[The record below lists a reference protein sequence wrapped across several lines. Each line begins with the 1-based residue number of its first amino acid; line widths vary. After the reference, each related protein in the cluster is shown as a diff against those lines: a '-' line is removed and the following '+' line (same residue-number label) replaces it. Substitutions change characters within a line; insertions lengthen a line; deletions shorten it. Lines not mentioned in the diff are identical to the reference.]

1 MSAKTQMKI
10 TICTRKFV
18 PPNLVGGV
26 DVYADRLGR
35 AFQRLGHSVHFLAV
49 DAQAEIGKEPFA
61 LAHDDHHG
69 MPVTRLK
76 FAFSDRPKEYFDVCH
91 DPDVGRVVRDIL
103 QEDRPDLFI
112 VMNFYTI
119 TLSVVEAA
127 KSLGIP
133 VVHVATDFL
142 PICRRATLIRW
153 NNEACRTG
161 ESVKSCSE
169 CFVSRDA
176 LGRVAAAAMAP
187 LDETT
192 LVRIARGNPGLP
204 NPLALLK
211 PYWEQVKLMDERI
224 ELLRPLRRALSCRR
238 CTIGS
243 ANSRKPGE
251 GGRRH
256 WAN

>member
-1 MSAKTQMKI
+1 MKI

-35 AFQRLGHSVHFLAV
+35 AFQRLGHAVTFLAV

-153 NNEACRTG
+153 DGKSCQTG
-161 ESVKSCSE
+161 ESIKSCSE
-169 CFVSRDA
+169 CFVARHPF
-176 LGRVAAAAMAP
+176 GRVASTAVGILDEGTLTRVGAANYRFPHPLAAM
-187 LDETT
+187 
-192 LVRIARGNPGLP
+192 N
-204 NPLALLK
+204 
-211 PYWEQVKLMDERI
+211 PYWNQVQLMVRRQD
-224 ELLRPLRRALSCRR
+224 LLQPLR
-238 CTIGS
+238 
-243 ANSRKPGE
+243 E
-251 GGRRH
+251 
-256 WAN
+256 